1 MNPKSS
7 DDRERILNIINDIV
21 ENADE
26 RFYGEW
32 RGQEYPVLF
41 HQKEKDVVL
50 ESQNGEFITLRRE
63 TLRMTGLKTNEGK
76 KFEKF
81 F

>member
-1 MNPKSS
+1 MNPQSS

-50 ESQNGEFITLRRE
+50 ESQNGEFITLLKRDITNERVKNQRRE
-63 TLRMTGLKTNEGK
+63 KV
-76 KFEKF
+76 
-81 F
+81 